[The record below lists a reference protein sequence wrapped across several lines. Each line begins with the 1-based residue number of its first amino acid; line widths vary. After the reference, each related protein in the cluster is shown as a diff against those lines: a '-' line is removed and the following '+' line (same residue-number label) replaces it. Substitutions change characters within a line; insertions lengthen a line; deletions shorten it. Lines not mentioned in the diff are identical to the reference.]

1 MYPEGCGY
9 RSETGGLMK
18 NLRTLDVETI
28 RKVSI
33 NLSKKNSSFTL
44 IILLILN
51 YLSLIVIIII

>member
-18 NLRTLDVETI
+18 NLRTLGVETI

-33 NLSKKNSSFTL
+33 KSIKKNNAFFYFNKFTG
-44 IILLILN
+44 ILLL
-51 YLSLIVIIII
+51 V